1 MDPATAAIANAKV
14 VDENGDH
21 IIMQEKPEIGSW
33 HYFPPDATLSDLK
46 GIAKSKIMIYV
57 HSQKTKFMESSNLDD
72 LRDKSQKQI
81 CALVLKY
88 APLIDPTITKSDTE
102 LFLLNHTKEEMS
114 NFPIK
119 DLQQHLLNYQK
130 DLLNVHTLETE
141 YILQE
146 LEQSKMDTQK
156 KPVPFNQVK
165 LNAIDFTKNDDRDN
179 AVQINPTLKD
189 TRIEDLTP
197 CEAQVK
203 YYPIRNLLLD
213 YLLKRSKKG

>member
-1 MDPATAAIANAKV
+1 MDPVTAAIANAKV

-88 APLIDPTITKSDTE
+88 APLIDTTITKSDTE

-114 NFPIK
+114 NFPTN

-130 DLLNVHTLETE
+130 DLLNVRTLETE

-146 LEQSKMDTQK
+146 LEQAKMDTQK

-165 LNAIDFTKNDDRDN
+165 LNAIDFAKNDDRDN
-179 AVQINPTLKD
+179 TVQINPTLKD

-203 YYPIRNLLLD
+203 Y
-213 YLLKRSKKG
+213 

>member
-88 APLIDPTITKSDTE
+88 APLIDTTITKSDTE

-114 NFPIK
+114 NFPTK

-130 DLLNVHTLETE
+130 DLLNVRTLETE

-146 LEQSKMDTQK
+146 LEQAKMDTQK

-165 LNAIDFTKNDDRDN
+165 LNAIDFAKNDDRDN
-179 AVQINPTLKD
+179 TVQINPTLKD

-203 YYPIRNLLLD
+203 Y
-213 YLLKRSKKG
+213 